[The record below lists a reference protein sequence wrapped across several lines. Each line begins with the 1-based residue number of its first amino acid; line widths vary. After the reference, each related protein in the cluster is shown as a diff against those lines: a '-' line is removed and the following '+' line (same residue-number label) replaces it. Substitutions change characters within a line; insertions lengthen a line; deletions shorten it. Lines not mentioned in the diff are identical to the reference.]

1 MLEGK
6 RLQIAMGTCGTL
18 FVVFAMLTNN
28 EELLSVPF
36 LQYLLG
42 FIAISLLLTGISVF
56 RKNSKKTGVF
66 LSFMSLF
73 IIGIILFNN
82 TITIKGFMP
91 LIVLG
96 VFATIPFVIFYLV
109 THFSKNKS
117 RL

>member
-6 RLQIAMGTCGTL
+6 RLQIVIGTFGTL
-18 FVVFAMLTNN
+18 FAVFAILTNS

-36 LQYLLG
+36 MQYLLG

-56 RKNSKKTGVF
+56 RKNSKKTGVS

-73 IIGIILFNN
+73 LIGFIWFNN

-91 LIVLG
+91 LIFLG
-96 VFATIPFVIFYLV
+96 VFTTIPFVIFFLV
-109 THFSKNKS
+109 THFLKDKN